1 MEAAEGAGLP
11 AARTVQVVA
20 TAEVV
25 TVEVAAAG
33 TVAEVVTDMKTI
45 ETRRRAVLATV
56 ATLLAAPV
64 VAHAQLSPFSLFDN
78 GEKRAYN
85 LYRAAAAGSNAAF
98 EELRQ
103 RGNNGDRWAAFQFGF
118 LHHVGKAPGAGK
130 DIAIAM
136 KAYRIASRTAADKTA
151 ITGNTLAAYNM
162 GLIYLYG
169 DDGVSPDPA
178 TAVKWFTASAGDDQ
192 HAFVPAA
199 MNLANVY
206 EHGYMNV
213 QRDLD
218 EAARWYRA
226 AAAGQEPYALYKFGL
241 CLLRGIGMQANQVE
255 ANLKLTAAAD
265 LWSRE
270 AMYTLA
276 VIQSS
281 DANSLLD
288 RNPVT
293 AARWLLIASE
303 GDPAYAR
310 AAQAAMNRLNPTQQ
324 DTARQSARLWLQS
337 HARVPE
343 RVDYRA
349 PMNTEPT
356 YGLGTIPS

>member
-1 MEAAEGAGLP
+1 MAAAEVVVGHRTAL
-11 AARTVQVVA
+11 TVQVVA
-20 TAEVV
+20 TEEVV
-25 TVEVAAAG
+25 MATEMTAIQTKRRSALF
-33 TVAEVVTDMKTI
+33 TI
-45 ETRRRAVLATV
+45 V
-56 ATLLAAPV
+56 TLLAIPAG
-64 VAHAQLSPFSLFDN
+64 ARAQLAPFSLFDN

-118 LHHVGKAPGAGK
+118 LHHVGKAPGVGK
-130 DIAIAM
+130 DLVIAM
-136 KAYRIASRTAADKTA
+136 KAYGIACRTAADKTA

-169 DDGVSPDPA
+169 NNGISPDPA

-206 EHGYMNV
+206 EHGYLNV

-281 DANSLLD
+281 DPNSLLD

-303 GDPAYAR
+303 GYPSYAR
-310 AAQAAMNRLNPTQQ
+310 AAQAAMNGLNPNQQ

-349 PMNTEPT
+349 PMNTEPK
-356 YGLGTIPS
+356 YGLGTVPS

>member
-1 MEAAEGAGLP
+1 MLEVMGPLAAVMARVAVTAAAVMEA
-11 AARTVQVVA
+11 VVVA
-20 TAEVV
+20 NNL
-25 TVEVAAAG
+25 G
-33 TVAEVVTDMKTI
+33 TVNM
-45 ETRRRAVLATV
+45 RRRAAIVAVLAV
-56 ATLLAAPV
+56 GAASAT
-64 VAHAQLSPFSLFDN
+64 AHAQVSPFSLFDN

-85 LYRAAAAGSNAAF
+85 LYRAAAAGSTAAF
-98 EELRQ
+98 EELRR

-136 KAYRIASRTAADKTA
+136 KAYRIACRTAADNAA
-151 ITGNTLAAYNM
+151 ITGNTLASYNM

-178 TAVKWFTASAGDDQ
+178 IAIKWLTASAGDDQ

-206 EHGYMNV
+206 ERGYMDV
-213 QRDLD
+213 QRDLS

-226 AAAGQEPYALYKFGL
+226 AAAGQEPYALYKLGL
-241 CLLRGIGMQANQVE
+241 CLLRGIGMPANQAE
-255 ANLKLTAAAD
+255 ANLKLNAAAD

-276 VIQSS
+276 LMQTSS
-281 DANSLLD
+281 PNSLIE
-288 RNPVT
+288 RNPVA
-293 AARWLLIASE
+293 AARWLLIAME
-303 GDPAYAR
+303 GYPAYEKAAR
-310 AAQAAMNRLNPTQQ
+310 AAMDRLTPTQQ
-324 DTARQSARLWLQS
+324 DTARQSARLWMQN

-343 RVDYRA
+343 RVDYRT

-356 YGLGTIPS
+356 YGTSNVPS